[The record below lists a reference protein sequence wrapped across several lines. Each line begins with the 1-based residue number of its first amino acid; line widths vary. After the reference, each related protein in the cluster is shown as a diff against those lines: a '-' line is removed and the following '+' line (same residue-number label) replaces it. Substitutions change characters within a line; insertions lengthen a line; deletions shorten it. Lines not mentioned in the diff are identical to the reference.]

1 MAVSH
6 FSLRLA
12 PSFPFDVAKVVRAD
26 THVHE
31 GGRHVFFREGEEV
44 FGVDAHYVHT
54 VTPHVT
60 QRSAEQ
66 DARCHREARAG
77 AGAASG
83 HIQELG
89 SAPRTHPRVNGKG
102 SRGAVAEAFSVRV
115 KESG

>member
-1 MAVSH
+1 MTVSH

-26 THVHE
+26 THINDE
-31 GGRHVFFREGEEV
+31 EQHVFLREGEEV
-44 FGVDAHYVHT
+44 FRVDARYVQT

-66 DARCHREARAG
+66 DAKGHREARAG

-83 HIQELG
+83 HIREIG
-89 SAPRTHPRVNGKG
+89 SAPRTHPRFNGKE
-102 SRGAVAEAFSVRV
+102 SRGAVAEGFSVRI